1 LVKFFNFQA
10 YFIILYLLNSSLKN
24 DNSVRGINKIIWLC
38 TSINFATIIRNTK
51 PSIKKFR
58 S

>member
-1 LVKFFNFQA
+1 M
-10 YFIILYLLNSSLKN
+10 
-24 DNSVRGINKIIWLC
+24 
-38 TSINFATIIRNTK
+38 SINFATIIRNTK